1 MTTPSDGRAERRKPR
16 PADAQ
21 VRPDRIHRHRHG
33 TPLHRATHYNE
44 RYPYYHARFDL
55 FDTAA
60 PADPILG
67 LVVKLP
73 NCSKCGDP
81 LAFIGPGK
89 PPHCASLLCQLCGL
103 HRGWISRTNYKFL
116 NEITNKFGVPSEP
129 IVFRTRNTK
138 PEENDD
144 GISVVQ
150 NGIRKE

>member
-16 PADAQ
+16 LADAQ
-21 VRPDRIHRHRHG
+21 VRPDRIHRHRH
-33 TPLHRATHYNE
+33 
-44 RYPYYHARFDL
+44 DL
-55 FDTAA
+55 FET
-60 PADPILG
+60 ADPILG

-73 NCSKCGDP
+73 NSCSKCGDL
-81 LAFIGPGK
+81 LAPGK

-103 HRGWISRTNYKFL
+103 HRGWISHTNYKFL

-144 GISVVQ
+144 GDSVVQ